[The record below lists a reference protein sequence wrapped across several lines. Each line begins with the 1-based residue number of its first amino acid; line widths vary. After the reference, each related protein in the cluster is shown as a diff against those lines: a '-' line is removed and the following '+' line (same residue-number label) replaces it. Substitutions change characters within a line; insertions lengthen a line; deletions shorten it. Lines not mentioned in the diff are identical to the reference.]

1 MKLQHVLS
9 VQGFFTLCVSL
20 QARCPKEI
28 QWFINFDASQRFP
41 NYHSIYSGNFYIH
54 INNSRLWHFIN
65 FISMEI
71 TSLQFSTFF
80 LHYRHIEYK
89 KDITCFSKDCFDMCI
104 KSSNKAIQ
112 WLCVSICVYAFFW
125 GWWDIMQNLMTSE
138 WKTWK

>member
-1 MKLQHVLS
+1 MALYQFHLH
-9 VQGFFTLCVSL
+9 G
-20 QARCPKEI
+20 
-28 QWFINFDASQRFP
+28 D
-41 NYHSIYSGNFYIH
+41 Y
-54 INNSRLWHFIN
+54 
-65 FISMEI
+65 I
-71 TSLQFSTFF
+71 TSVLNVF